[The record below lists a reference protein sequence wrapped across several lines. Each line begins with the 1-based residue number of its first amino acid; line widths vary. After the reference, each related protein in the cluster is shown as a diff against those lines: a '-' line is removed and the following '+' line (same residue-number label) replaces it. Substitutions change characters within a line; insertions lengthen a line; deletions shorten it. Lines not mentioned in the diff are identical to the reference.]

1 MGSTSKLDPDALP
14 HPSPHPLAVRLHPPA
29 ERAVRDGHPWVFE
42 TGIRSVDLTGRSDE
56 AAPSEGNGRPAAGD
70 IAVIFDRKDR
80 FLAVGLF
87 DPASPIRIRVL
98 NHGEPAQVGPD
109 LFRDRLEQ
117 ALERRA
123 SLTADP
129 RTTGYRVVHGEGDGL
144 PGLVLD
150 RYGDQAV
157 LKLYSGIWL
166 PRLREVVPTVRR
178 LLGSSTVLGL
188 VSRNLADEPHCPA
201 PLRRGT
207 VLAGQD
213 DSGPFPF
220 LESGLRFEAHP
231 VEGHKTGFY
240 LDQRENRRRLE
251 ARTRGARV
259 LNVFS
264 YTGGFSLYAARGGA
278 RNVISVDRSRP
289 ALRQA
294 ERHFELNVQAARDT
308 RHRTMEGD
316 AFRIMDELAGHGERF
331 GVVVV
336 DPPSFAKE
344 ASQVE
349 GALEAYAR
357 LTVLAMAVLEP
368 GGLLVQ
374 ASCSSRVSADDFSG
388 RVHRAVADGGRSLVN
403 QHRTGHPVDH
413 PATFP
418 EGHYLKC
425 LFARIE

>member
-1 MGSTSKLDPDALP
+1 MGSSSALDPDTLP
-14 HPSPHPLAVRLHPPA
+14 HPASHPLAVRLHPPA

-42 TGIRSVDLTGRSDE
+42 TGIRSVELTGRTGDQGQ
-56 AAPSEGNGRPAAGD
+56 SEENGRPGAGD
-70 IAVIFDRKDR
+70 TAVIFDRKDR

-87 DPASPIRIRVL
+87 DPTSPIRIRVL
-98 NHGEPAQVGPD
+98 NHGEPAQVGAE
-109 LFRDRLEQ
+109 LFRNRLTQ
-117 ALERRA
+117 ALRRRA
-123 SLTADP
+123 SLSDDSQ
-129 RTTGYRVVHGEGDGL
+129 TTGYRVVHGEGDGL

-157 LKLYSGIWL
+157 FKLYSPIWL
-166 PRLREVVPTVRR
+166 PHLREVVPAARD
-178 LLGSSTVLGL
+178 LLRSSTVLGL
-188 VSRNLADEPHCPA
+188 VSRNLADERLCPA
-201 PLRRGT
+201 PLRRGA
-207 VLAGQD
+207 VLSGKNAT
-213 DSGPFPF
+213 GPFPF
-220 LESGLRFEAHP
+220 LESDLRFEAHP

-240 LDQRENRRRLE
+240 LDQRDNRRRLE
-251 ARTRGARV
+251 PRARGARV

-278 RNVISVDRSRP
+278 REVISVDQSGP

-316 AFRIMDELAGHGERF
+316 AFHIMRELAAGGERF

-344 ASQVE
+344 ASQID

-357 LTVLAMAVLEP
+357 LTILALAVLEP

-374 ASCSSRVSADDFSG
+374 ASCSSRVSADDFFG
-388 RVHRAVADGGRSLVN
+388 RVHRAVADGGRSLVD